1 MRPITFPAEL
11 PVSQRR
17 SEIADAIRAH
27 QVVIIAGETGSGKTT
42 QLPKI
47 CLDIGRGVAGTIGH
61 TQPRRLAART
71 VADRIAT
78 ELASPLGETVGFK
91 IRFTDRSGDSTQIK
105 IMTDGILLAE
115 VQRDRMLRAYD
126 TLIIDEAHERSLN
139 VDFLLGYL
147 KQLLPRR
154 PDLKLII
161 TSATIDTERFAQHF
175 DGAPVV
181 EVSGRTYP
189 VEVRYRPVNDPDSS
203 GSGAGDNTEDERD
216 QTQAIV
222 DAVDEL
228 RREGPGDVLVFLSG
242 EREIRDTAEALRGHV
257 PADTEILPL
266 YARLSSAD
274 QHRVFA
280 SHPGRRVVLATNV
293 AETSLTVPG
302 IRYVIDPGTARI
314 SRYSHRLK
322 VQRLPIEKVSQASAN
337 QRKGRCGRLSDG
349 ICIRLYTEED
359 FLARPEFTDP
369 EILRTNLASV
379 ILSMTALGLGDIAAF
394 PFVEPPD
401 HRQVRDGVALLEE
414 LGALDTTAPDTA
426 RRLTKVGKSL
436 ARLPVDPRLARMVLE
451 ADRNGC
457 VEAVLV
463 IAAALSIQDPR
474 ERPIDK
480 QQAAD
485 ASHRRFADDRS
496 DFLSYWRLWSYLQD
510 QQKELSSSAFRRMCR
525 SEFLHYLRVREWQEL
540 HSQLRTVARSLGIK
554 TTQRAAGEETD
565 LDALLVPLH
574 TSLLAGLLSH
584 IGLWDPDKREYA
596 GARGARFVPWP
607 GSALFKK
614 PPTWVMAG
622 ELVETS
628 RLWGRDL
635 GRIDPEWV
643 EPLAAH
649 LLKRSYSEPHWSS
662 KQGAVIANEKVTL
675 YGVPIVASRP
685 ITYGR
690 IDPELSREL
699 FIRHALVQGEWR
711 THHKFFHANR
721 ELLEQVEEL
730 EHRARRR
737 DILVDDETLFEFYDE
752 RVPAEVVSARH
763 FDSWWKNTRRTA
775 PDLLDFERAM
785 LMREDAN
792 AISDHDFPDHWL
804 TGDSATG
811 DLELALSYQ
820 FEPGT
825 AADGVSVHIPLP
837 VLNRMTPQGFD
848 WQVPGL
854 RLDLVTALLRSLPKT
869 LRRNFVPA
877 PDHARAVLDAL
888 SRTDGPL
895 AQPMTDAMARELRAR
910 TGVIVPPDAWDLDRV
925 PDHLRVTFVVED
937 ESGAAVAQGKDLEV
951 VKQELRPQVAQT
963 VSRAAA
969 SLERAGLR
977 DWSFGVLPDT
987 FTATS
992 ASHEVQGYPALVDE
1006 GASVAVRVLDTRAA
1020 ADRATWLGTRRLLL
1034 LTVSSP
1040 LVPVVKRLDNPTKL
1054 ALAHNPHGSVPALL
1068 DDCVSAALDDL
1079 MAAYG
1084 GPPRDA
1090 AGFARLRDAVRAS
1103 VQDTLFDVVR
1113 AVAAVLT
1120 QSRDVQNRVS
1130 ASTTPALLPSLV
1142 DVGSQLS
1149 GLVYAGFVTATGRAR
1164 LVDVGRYLRAVER
1177 RLDALVGRPDR
1188 DRSLMSQVHLVEQE
1202 YDRWRAS
1209 LPPAR
1214 RDDPSVRD
1222 VRWMI
1227 EELRVSLFA
1236 QTVGTPAPVS
1246 EKRIRRAMAEAE

>member
-1 MRPITFPAEL
+1 MRSITFPAEL

-17 SEIADAIRAH
+17 DEIADAIRAH
-27 QVVIIAGETGSGKTT
+27 QVVIVAGETGSGKTT

-47 CLDIGRGVAGTIGH
+47 CLQLGQGVAGTIGH

-71 VADRIAT
+71 VADRIAE
-78 ELASPLGETVGFK
+78 ELGTTLGETVGYK
-91 IRFTDRSGDSTQIK
+91 VRFTDRSGDKTQIK

-189 VEVRYRPVNDPDSS
+189 VEVRYRPVVDPD
-203 GSGAGDNTEDERD
+203 AEEDSTAEERD

-228 RREGPGDVLVFLSG
+228 RGEGPGDVLVFLSG
-242 EREIRDTAEALRGHV
+242 EREIRDTADALRGHV

-266 YARLSSAD
+266 YARLSAAD

-302 IRYVIDPGTARI
+302 IRYVVDPGTARV

-337 QRKGRCGRLSDG
+337 QRKGRCGRVAEG

-379 ILSMTALGLGDIAAF
+379 ILQMTALGLGDIAAF

-426 RRLTKVGKSL
+426 RRLTKVGSSL

-457 VEAVLV
+457 VDEVLV

-474 ERPIDK
+474 ERPVDK

-485 ASHRRFADDRS
+485 ASHRRFADERS

-525 SEFLHYLRVREWQEL
+525 AEFLHYLRVREWQEL
-540 HSQLRTVARSLGIK
+540 YSQLKSVARSLGIK
-554 TTQRAAGEETD
+554 PAGRPVGEDADGTA
-565 LDALLVPLH
+565 LDSLLVPLH

-584 IGLWDPDKREYA
+584 VGLWDPDKREYV

-614 PPTWVMAG
+614 PPRCVMAG

-635 GRIDPEWV
+635 GRIEPEWV

-662 KQGAVIANEKVTL
+662 KQGAVMAYEKVTL
-675 YGVPIVASRP
+675 YGVPIVASRRV
-685 ITYGR
+685 TYGR
-690 IDPELSREL
+690 IDPEVSREL

-711 THHKFFHANR
+711 THHAFFQANR
-721 ELLEQVEEL
+721 ELLEEVEEL
-730 EHRARRR
+730 EHRLRRR
-737 DILVDDETLFEFYDE
+737 DILVDDEALFDFYDE
-752 RVPAEVVSARH
+752 RVPADVVSARH
-763 FDSWWKNTRRTA
+763 FDSWWKKAARSQ

-785 LMREDAN
+785 LVREDASSV
-792 AISDHDFPDHWL
+792 SDDDFPDQWL
-804 TGDSATG
+804 AGG
-811 DLELALSYQ
+811 VPLALSYQ
-820 FEPGT
+820 FEPGA
-825 AADGVSVHIPLP
+825 AADGVTVHIPLP
-837 VLNRMTPQGFD
+837 VLNRVTPQGFD

-854 RLDLVTALLRSLPKT
+854 RLELVTALLRSLPKA

-877 PDHARAVLDAL
+877 PDHARALLDSLGRQDSAPAE
-888 SRTDGPL
+888 PL
-895 AQPMTDAMARELRAR
+895 TGAMAHGLHSR
-910 TGVIVPPDAWDLDRV
+910 TGVVVPHDAWDLERV
-925 PDHLRVTFVVED
+925 PHHLRMTFLVED
-937 ESGAAVAQGKDLEV
+937 EQGTVVAQGKDLEA
-951 VKQELRPQVAQT
+951 VKHDLRPRVAQT
-963 VSRAAA
+963 VSHAAA
-969 SLERAGLR
+969 ELERTGLR

-992 ASHEVQGYPALVDE
+992 AGHEVQGYPALVDE
-1006 GASVAVRVLDTRAA
+1006 GETVAVRVLDTRRA
-1020 ADRATWLGTRRLLL
+1020 ADRATWQGTRRLLL
-1034 LTVSSP
+1034 LAVPSP

-1054 ALAHNPHGSVPALL
+1054 ALGHNPHGSVPALL
-1068 DDCVSAALDDL
+1068 DDCVSAALDDII
-1079 MAAYG
+1079 ASSG
-1084 GPPRDA
+1084 GPPRDGE
-1090 AGFARLRDAVRAS
+1090 GFARLRDAVRS
-1103 VQDTLFDVVR
+1103 ELHDTVFEVVR
-1113 AVAAVLT
+1113 AVAGVLT
-1120 QSRDVQNRVS
+1120 SARDVENRVS
-1130 ASTTPALLPSLV
+1130 GSTAPVLLPALV
-1142 DVGSQLS
+1142 DVREQLA
-1149 GLVYAGFVTATGRAR
+1149 GLVYPGFVAATGRAR
-1164 LVDVGRYLRAVER
+1164 LVDIQRYLRAIER

-1188 DRSLMSQVHLVEQE
+1188 DRSLMSQVHVVVQE
-1202 YDRWRAS
+1202 YEQWRAS

-1214 RDDPSVRD
+1214 RDDAAVRD

-1246 EKRIRRAMAEAE
+1246 EKRIRRAMAEASPT

>member
-1 MRPITFPAEL
+1 MPPITFPAEL

-17 SEIADAIRAH
+17 TEIADAIRAH
-27 QVVIIAGETGSGKTT
+27 QVIIVAGETGSGKTT

-47 CLDIGRGVAGTIGH
+47 CLDLGRGVAGTIGH

-71 VADRIAT
+71 VADRIAE
-78 ELASPLGETVGFK
+78 ELGSPLGETVGYK
-91 IRFTDRSGDSTQIK
+91 IRFTDRSSDSTQIK

-154 PDLKLII
+154 PDLKVII
-161 TSATIDTERFAQHF
+161 TSATIDTERFAEHF
-175 DGAPVV
+175 GGAPVV

-189 VEVRYRPVNDPDSS
+189 VEVRYRPVVDPDAAD
-203 GSGAGDNTEDERD
+203 GTAEERD

-228 RREGPGDVLVFLSG
+228 RGEGPGDVLVFLSG
-242 EREIRDTAEALRGHV
+242 EREIRDTADALRGHV
-257 PADTEILPL
+257 PAETEILPL
-266 YARLSSAD
+266 YARLSAAD

-302 IRYVIDPGTARI
+302 IRYVVDPGTARV

-337 QRKGRCGRLSDG
+337 QRKGRCGRVAEG
-349 ICIRLYTEED
+349 ICIRLYSEED

-379 ILSMTALGLGDIAAF
+379 ILQMTALGLGDVAAF

-414 LGALDTTAPDTA
+414 LGALDTAAPDTA
-426 RRLTKVGKSL
+426 RRLTKVGSSL

-457 VEAVLV
+457 VDQVLV

-474 ERPIDK
+474 ERPVDK

-485 ASHRRFADDRS
+485 QAHRRFADQRS
-496 DFLSYWRLWSYLQD
+496 DFLTYWRLWSYLQE

-525 SEFLHYLRVREWQEL
+525 AEFLHYLRVREWQEL
-540 HSQLRTVARSLGIK
+540 YSQLRSVARSLGIK
-554 TTQRAAGEETD
+554 PASRPADEVDDQN
-565 LDALLVPLH
+565 ALIMRLH

-584 IGLWDPDKREYA
+584 IGLWDAEKREYV

-614 PPTWVMAG
+614 PPRWVMAG

-635 GRIDPEWV
+635 GRIEPEWV

-662 KQGAVIANEKVTL
+662 KQGAVMAKEKVTL

-685 ITYGR
+685 VTYGR
-690 IDPELSREL
+690 IDPELSRAL

-711 THHKFFHANR
+711 THHAFFHANR
-721 ELLEQVEEL
+721 ELLDEIEEL

-737 DILVDDETLFEFYDE
+737 DILVDDETLFDFYDE
-752 RVPAEVVSARH
+752 RLPADVVSARH
-763 FDSWWKNTRRTA
+763 FDRWWKNARRTE

-785 LMREDAN
+785 LVRGDASSV
-792 AISDHDFPDHWL
+792 SDDDFPDFW
-804 TGDSATG
+804 ATG
-811 DLELALSYQ
+811 DVQLPLSYQ
-820 FEPGT
+820 FEPGG

-837 VLNRMTPQGFD
+837 VLNRVTPQGFD

-854 RLDLVTALLRSLPKT
+854 RLELVTALLRSLPKS
-869 LRRNFVPA
+869 LRRSFVPA
-877 PDHARAVLDAL
+877 PDHARALVDVL
-888 SRTDGPL
+888 SRHDN
-895 AQPMTDAMARELRAR
+895 PMTEQLTDAMARELRTR
-910 TGVIVPPDAWDLDRV
+910 TGVVVPTDAWDLERV

-937 ESGAAVAQGKDLEV
+937 EQGTVVAQGKDLEA
-951 VKQELRPQVAQT
+951 VKQDLRPRVAQT
-963 VSRAAA
+963 VSHAAA
-969 SLERAGLR
+969 ELERTGLR
-977 DWSFGVLPDT
+977 DWSFGVLPDS
-987 FTATS
+987 FTASS
-992 ASHEVQGYPALVDE
+992 AGHEVQGYPALVDE
-1006 GASVAVRVLDTRAA
+1006 GATVAVRVLDTRRA
-1020 ADRATWLGTRRLLL
+1020 ADQATWRGTRRLLL
-1034 LTVSSP
+1034 LTIPSP

-1054 ALAHNPHGSVPALL
+1054 ALGHNPHGSVPALL
-1068 DDCVSAALDDL
+1068 DDCVSAALDDII
-1079 MAAYG
+1079 AARG
-1084 GPPRDA
+1084 GAPRDA
-1090 AGFARLRDAVRAS
+1090 EGFARLRDSVRS
-1103 VQDTLFDVVR
+1103 ELPGTVFEVIR
-1113 AVAAVLT
+1113 AVAALLT
-1120 QSRDVQNRVS
+1120 SARDVENRVS
-1130 ASTTPALLPSLV
+1130 GNTTPAMSAAWV
-1142 DVGSQLS
+1142 DVREQLS
-1149 GLVYAGFVTATGRAR
+1149 GLVYPGFVAATGRAR
-1164 LVDVGRYLRAVER
+1164 LVDVQRYLRAIER
-1177 RLDALVGRPDR
+1177 RLDALVSRPDR
-1188 DRSLMSQVHLVEQE
+1188 DRSLMSQVRVVVLEYEQ
-1202 YDRWRAS
+1202 WRAS
-1209 LPPAR
+1209 LPRAR
-1214 RDDPSVRD
+1214 RDDPAVSD
-1222 VRWMI
+1222 LRWMI

-1236 QTVGTPAPVS
+1236 QTVGTPTPVS
-1246 EKRIRRAMAEAE
+1246 EKRIRRAMADAG